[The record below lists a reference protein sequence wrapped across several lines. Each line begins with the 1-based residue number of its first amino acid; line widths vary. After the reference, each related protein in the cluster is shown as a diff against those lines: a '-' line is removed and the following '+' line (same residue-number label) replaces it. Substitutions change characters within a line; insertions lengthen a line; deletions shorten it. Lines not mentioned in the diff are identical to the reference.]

1 MITSVSSLCIL
12 DKSGGAS
19 KPRRFYPN
27 AKRERWLLCNII
39 ELW

>member
-12 DKSGGAS
+12 DKSGGAW
-19 KPRRFYPN
+19 KPRAFIQMPKGALAVVQYV
-27 AKRERWLLCNII
+27 I